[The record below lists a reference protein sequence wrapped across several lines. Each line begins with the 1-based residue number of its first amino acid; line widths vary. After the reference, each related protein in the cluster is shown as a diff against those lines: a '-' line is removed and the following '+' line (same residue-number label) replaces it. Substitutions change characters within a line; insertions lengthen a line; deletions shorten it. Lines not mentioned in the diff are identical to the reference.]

1 MQVTGWIGL
10 YENLT
15 VSVSGIFH
23 KNQKALY
30 KTPEEYGH
38 QVHMKQAVWDIY
50 IKITKPLI
58 LLMKFYGS
66 QE

>member
-1 MQVTGWIGL
+1 MKTSLSLSPEFFIK
-10 YENLT
+10 
-15 VSVSGIFH
+15 I
-23 KNQKALY
+23 KKALD